1 MKVRITNTQLHKL
14 MVDHLNYLA
23 NNAYEGQ
30 FDSYIILYY
39 SDEEE
44 GFGDTDVIIEHDSYD
59 GRLYI
64 QKDYLNTF
72 VKMFPLD
79 SDVSVYLNS
88 QKWDLEDIG
97 DGEFDVTDD
106 SDEGAKL
113 KFRIQNSTTAPYE
126 EFNML
131 YIDDDLI
138 VRVVNLFS
146 LSFKDATN
154 SIINWF
160 NEKYNTNIPENSWEW
175 YMKDKEE

>member
-1 MKVRITNTQLHKL
+1 MK
-14 MVDHLNYLA
+14 
-23 NNAYEGQ
+23 
-30 FDSYIILYY
+30 YIITE
-39 SDEEE
+39 SKINK
-44 GFGDTDVIIEHDSYD
+44 F
-59 GRLYI
+59 
-64 QKDYLNTF
+64 
-72 VKMFPLD
+72 
-79 SDVSVYLNS
+79 VSVYLNS

-97 DGEFDVTDD
+97 DGEFDVTDY

-146 LSFKDATN
+146 LSIKDAAN

-175 YMKDKEE
+175 YMKNKEE

>member
-14 MVDHLNYLA
+14 MVDHLNYLS
-23 NNAYEGQ
+23 NNAYENQ

-79 SDVSVYLNS
+79 S
-88 QKWDLEDIG
+88 EDAS
-97 DGEFDVTDD
+97 EFIK
-106 SDEGAKL
+106 E
-113 KFRIQNSTTAPYE
+113 
-126 EFNML
+126 
-131 YIDDDLI
+131 
-138 VRVVNLFS
+138 
-146 LSFKDATN
+146 
-154 SIINWF
+154 WF
-160 NEKYNTNIPENSWEW
+160 EWKYGVEVKYTES
-175 YMKDKEE
+175 